1 MTPEEHQHLGKLYHE
16 ALERPAG
23 ERAAF
28 LDQACGGDVDLRRRV
43 DALLR
48 AHEQAGEFL
57 GAPDPHLIERP
68 STHNTSYAPIA
79 GPGERFGPYEVISL
93 IGSGGMGEVY
103 LAQDTRLN
111 RRIALKLLPSGVTE
125 NADRIRRFKQE
136 ARAASA
142 TNHPNIMTVFDF
154 GEAVL
159 QNRNIHFMAVEYIDG
174 QTLRQRMIDSPGA
187 IRDALEIVAQT
198 ASALAAAHEAG
209 VIHRDV
215 KPENIMIR
223 RDGYV
228 KVLDFG
234 LAKLTE
240 RFVPEAMEARKRP
253 RTNPGQVLGTFAYM
267 SPEQAQGQKVDERS
281 DLFSLGCVL
290 YEMIA
295 GQVPFDGN
303 TPADVI
309 AAIVSRE
316 LSPLSQF
323 SPGIPAELDRIVT
336 RMLTKERSER
346 YQSARE
352 LAIDLRNLALELELD
367 ARFRSESPTAP
378 LPHKDS

>member
-1 MTPEEHQHLGKLYHE
+1 MTPEEHQRLGKLYHE
-16 ALERPAG
+16 ALDRPAL

-28 LDQACGGDVDLRRRV
+28 LDQACGGDRDLRRRV

-111 RRIALKLLPSGVTE
+111 RHIALKLLPSGVTE

-142 TNHPNIMTVFDF
+142 TNHPNIMTVFDI
-154 GEAVL
+154 GEVVSE
-159 QNRNIHFMAVEYIDG
+159 NRNIHFIAVEYIDG
-174 QTLRQRMIDSPGA
+174 QTLRQRLIHSQEST
-187 IRDALEIVAQT
+187 RDALEIAAQT
-198 ASALAAAHEAG
+198 ASALAAAHDAG

-234 LAKLTE
+234 LAKLTQKLL
-240 RFVPEAMEARKRP
+240 PETIEASTRP
-253 RTNPGQVLGTFAYM
+253 RTNPGLVLGTFAYM
-267 SPEQAQGQKVDERS
+267 SPEQAQAQEVDPRS
-281 DLFSLGCVL
+281 DVFSLGCVL

-295 GQVPFDGN
+295 GQVPFDGGS
-303 TPADVI
+303 PADVI
-309 AAIVSRE
+309 AAILSRD
-316 LSPLSQF
+316 LSPLSQL
-323 SPGIPAELDRIVT
+323 SPGIPAELDRIVA
-336 RMLTKERSER
+336 RMLAKNRNERH
-346 YQSARE
+346 QSAHDVT
-352 LAIDLRNLALELELD
+352 IDLRNLAFELELD
-367 ARFRSESPTAP
+367 ARLRSASPTAP
-378 LPHKDS
+378 LPRAET